1 MQKAVAPAAARGGR
15 GGERSPSS
23 SSSPVK
29 KVADVI
35 RPNEHTMREKADES
49 RRERDQAGFLIKG
62 GPVLDEKDFSQPKK
76 LSPEQLLKYERG
88 GWLSIR
94 NLLSEPQFLQLRE
107 EVHRYIE
114 DHRINALRQ
123 RVRVL
128 CPKVPNPDALS
139 EQEVLAALE
148 GKEVGF
154 LQFFNLHRSALE
166 GSMIHKIALGKRL
179 GGIAAQILDADKVRV
194 YQDCVFLK
202 EPGFSETNWHSDL
215 RMAPFDGLVIFH
227 TFPHR
232 FSPPLPTQE

>member
-1 MQKAVAPAAARGGR
+1 MLFHQHRVSMQKVVVSAGGR
-15 GGERSPSS
+15 GGSS
-23 SSSPVK
+23 SSSSSVK
-29 KVADVI
+29 KAAGAI
-35 RPNEHTMREKADES
+35 RPSAEPMMKEKADEI
-49 RRERDQAGFLIKG
+49 RRERNQAGFLIKG
-62 GPVLDEKDFSQPKK
+62 GPALNEKDFSQPKK

-128 CPKVPNPDALS
+128 CPKVPDPDALS
-139 EQEVLAALE
+139 EKEVLAALE

-215 RMAPFDGLVIFH
+215 RMAPFDG
-227 TFPHR
+227 
-232 FSPPLPTQE
+232 